1 MRNCSIFRIWLY
13 LSGIVAVIN
22 WDVNLTMTFCLG
34 DPTPENLTNLTS
46 EKYPND
52 RHIIRMSPMLIVSG
66 NRRNLTSN
74 GLIFKKALMQ
84 ASYKVFYEGFAGAIA
99 GGVQVISLM
108 WLRTTVNYQYRYGV
122 PLLVAIR
129 DLYLQEGFARFYQG
143 LPFAL
148 IQGPLA
154 RFGSIAANEASIML
168 AYYYSYTSLNEQDDD
183 TLLQGSFLSTA
194 LGSVLVGLWRLFLMP
209 IDTCKTVL
217 QVDGVKGFHLLV
229 NRVCHGDIHLLY
241 AGAIATMLSTIVGY
255 YPWFMTFNYL
265 DKVIVVPA
273 IGNNVISILRNAI
286 IGFVA
291 SAASDIVSNSL
302 RVVKTIKQANSG
314 ENHKVL
320 NYLEIIRKIVS
331 ESGVSGLF
339 GRGLTTRI
347 LTNGIQS
354 MLFTVIWRLL
364 SQHFKQMNIDSETIE
379 SHVKDSVIDAEV

>member
-1 MRNCSIFRIWLY
+1 
-13 LSGIVAVIN
+13 
-22 WDVNLTMTFCLG
+22 
-34 DPTPENLTNLTS
+34 
-46 EKYPND
+46 
-52 RHIIRMSPMLIVSG
+52 
-66 NRRNLTSN
+66 
-74 GLIFKKALMQ
+74 
-84 ASYKVFYEGFAGAIA
+84 
-99 GGVQVISLM
+99 
-108 WLRTTVNYQYRYGV
+108 
-122 PLLVAIR
+122 
-129 DLYLQEGFARFYQG
+129 
-143 LPFAL
+143 
-148 IQGPLA
+148 
-154 RFGSIAANEASIML
+154 
-168 AYYYSYTSLNEQDDD
+168 
-183 TLLQGSFLSTA
+183 
-194 LGSVLVGLWRLFLMP
+194 MP

-217 QVDGVKGFHLLV
+217 QVDGAKGFHLLV